1 MSNAEQF
8 EVSKL
13 NAAQRQL
20 DVAIRMLFGEEDPVS
35 VHTLVGAASVLLT
48 DLVEIIIPQRS
59 WDKMAREANSLAPSE
74 YFQVMR
80 RDQNFFKHA
89 RGDHQAVL
97 TFNPEET
104 EALAFWAVMNASELA
119 PLSIESQVYQLWYIA
134 ARSPFTD
141 PEKSPLREALGL
153 FGDLRLL
160 PRAERLRAGKRVLL
174 AESLRVA

>member
-1 MSNAEQF
+1 MSNAELF

-20 DVAIRMLFGEEDPVS
+20 DVAIRMLFGKEDPVA

-48 DLVEIIIPQRS
+48 DLIEIINPQRS
-59 WDKMAREANSLAPSE
+59 WDKMAREANALAPSE

-89 RGDHQAVL
+89 RSDHGAVL
-97 TFNPEET
+97 LFNPEET

-119 PLSIESQVYQLWYIA
+119 PMTPQDYVEELKGLLHRYPEVDHMGCKDYFGQVTLVPQ
-134 ARSPFTD
+134 P
-141 PEKSPLREALGL
+141 
-153 FGDLRLL
+153 
-160 PRAERLRAGKRVLL
+160 
-174 AESLRVA
+174 